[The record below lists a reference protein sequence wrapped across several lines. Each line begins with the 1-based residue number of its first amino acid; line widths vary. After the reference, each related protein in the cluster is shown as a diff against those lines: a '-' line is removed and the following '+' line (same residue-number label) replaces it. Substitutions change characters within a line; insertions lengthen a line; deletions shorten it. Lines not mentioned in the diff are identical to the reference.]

1 MYVADKFSYKK
12 KLKRKTNVF
21 QRIMKAL
28 NERITDVS
36 FHLQTLAAPE
46 FCSQVQ
52 DAVEKKDRNLL
63 IKVCRKAKVP
73 FFFKVPAIYL
83 GTVVSVLFSIGP
95 DQKWPDYV

>member
-73 FFFKVPAIYL
+73 AIYL